1 MEIAKLSRAHGAH
14 TVLIG
19 AVYHDAKAN
28 PPEAALMKQYRD
40 ALREA
45 ANVTSVPYLQIDQLT
60 EAGYPGNDNLFGELI
75 HPNIVGHQLMTAA
88 LLKFFADH
96 QMLQGLTAPGNQ

>member
-1 MEIAKLSRAHGAH
+1 
-14 TVLIG
+14 VLIG

-28 PPEAALMKQYRD
+28 PPEAALMKRYRD

-45 ANVTSVPYLQIDQLT
+45 ATANSVPYLEIDQLT

-75 HPNIVGHQLMTAA
+75 HPNIAGHQVMTKA
-88 LLKFFADH
+88 LLKFFNEH
-96 QMLQGLTAPGNQ
+96 QMLSGLNVPPN